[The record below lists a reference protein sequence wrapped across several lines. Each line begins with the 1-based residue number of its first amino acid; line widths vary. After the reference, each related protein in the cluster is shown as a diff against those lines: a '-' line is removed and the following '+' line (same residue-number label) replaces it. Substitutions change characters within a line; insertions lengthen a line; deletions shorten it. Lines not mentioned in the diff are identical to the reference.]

1 MLAKFL
7 NTISKFTQVSGDHDQ
22 RKEGSSTERKDSH
35 LQSDSETLKYRK
47 GNRSKRQLR
56 SGRSRSKSQS
66 PEKSPLKKRRHWEE
80 KPSTPSVSEVFNL
93 IVVYSVGV
101 MMSGLHRVLS
111 YLMMLGLH
119 RVLCH
124 PLYSLCVA

>member
-7 NTISKFTQVSGDHDQ
+7 NTVSKFTQVSGDHDR
-22 RKEGSSTERKDSH
+22 RKEGSSTERKGSH
-35 LQSDSETLKYRK
+35 LQSDCETLKYRK

-93 IVVYSVGV
+93 IVVYSV
-101 MMSGLHRVLS
+101 
-111 YLMMLGLH
+111 
-119 RVLCH
+119 
-124 PLYSLCVA
+124 